1 MIEHFKKQLK
11 NTCKFSCNDI
21 NKFILLLGK
30 GVYPYEYMDGCER
43 FNEATLTENEEFYGN
58 LNIEN
63 ITDADYRHVKYFK

>member
-1 MIEHFKKQLK
+1 M
-11 NTCKFSCNDI
+11 
-21 NKFILLLGK
+21 LGK